1 MSDDSSQPQY
11 EYRESYL
18 IRSKRPLQGLFF
30 LLPMI
35 VLYELGTLVYAT
47 DPTRG
52 VTRFIYAR
60 SLLRDFFEWLGM
72 TGYYLPGLIVVVVL
86 FSWHMVQR
94 DPWRF
99 EPRLYIGMWF
109 ESALLALPLFVFAIM
124 VFRQSEAQLAVPMFD
139 AIAFVPL
146 AETATTAVGSGA
158 TPPTDGWQAMLVF
171 SIGAGIYEELL
182 FRLIGIALLHMIF
195 VDILALPDK
204 LGAIIAIGLSAL
216 AFALYHFTDQ
226 NPFAWNKCLF
236 YTGAGVY
243 FAAVYVLRGFGIVAG
258 THAVYD
264 LIVVGLQL
272 SQTVDT

>member
-1 MSDDSSQPQY
+1 MSDDSSQLEY

-18 IRSKRPLQGLFF
+18 TRSKRPLQALFF

-35 VLYELGTLVYAT
+35 LLYELGTLVYAT
-47 DPTRG
+47 DPARG

-60 SLLRDFFEWLGM
+60 SLLRDFFEWMGM

-99 EPRLYIGMWF
+99 EPRLYIGMWV

-124 VFRQSEAQLAVPMFD
+124 VFRQPEAQLAATMFD
-139 AIAFVPL
+139 ATAIAPL
-146 AETATTAVGSGA
+146 AGAATTAVDPA
-158 TPPTDGWQAMLVF
+158 TPTDGWQAMLVF

-182 FRLIGIALLHMIF
+182 FRLIGIALLHTIF
-195 VDILALPDK
+195 VDVLALPEK

-264 LIVVGLQL
+264 LIVVALQL
-272 SQTVDT
+272 SQTSDG

>member
-1 MSDDSSQPQY
+1 MSDDQSQSQY
-11 EYRESYL
+11 EIRESYL
-18 IRSKRPLQGLFF
+18 TRSKRPLQALFF

-35 VLYELGTLVYAT
+35 LLYELGTLVYAT
-47 DPTRG
+47 DPARG

-99 EPRLYIGMWF
+99 EPRLYIGMWV

-124 VFRQSEAQLAVPMFD
+124 VFRQAEAQMAVPMFN
-139 AIAFVPL
+139 AAALEPL
-146 AETATTAVGSGA
+146 AGAA
-158 TPPTDGWQAMLVF
+158 TPKDGWQAMLVF

-182 FRLIGIALLHMIF
+182 FRLIGIALLHMVF
-195 VDILALPDK
+195 VDVLALPEK
-204 LGAIIAIGLSAL
+204 LGAMIVIGLSAL

-264 LIVVGLQL
+264 LIVVALQL
-272 SQTVDT
+272 SQTTDA

>member
-1 MSDDSSQPQY
+1 MSDDASSQPQY
-11 EYRESYL
+11 EFHDSYL
-18 IRSKRPLQGLFF
+18 TRSKRPLQGLFF

-47 DPTRG
+47 DPARG

-99 EPRLYIGMWF
+99 EPRLYIWMWI

-124 VFRQSEAQLAVPMFD
+124 VFRQSEAQLAVPLFD
-139 AIAFVPL
+139 VTAVAPL
-146 AETATTAVGSGA
+146 AETTTTTAPTA
-158 TPPTDGWQAMLVF
+158 TDGWQAMLVF

-182 FRLIGIALLHMIF
+182 FRLIGIALLHMIL
-195 VDILALPDK
+195 VDVIALPEK
-204 LGAIIAIGLSAL
+204 LGAVIVIGLSAL

-226 NPFAWNKCLF
+226 NPFAWNKCIF

-272 SQTVDT
+272 SQTADT